1 MCQHTPIMLNT
12 WKVESEGA
20 GVQSHLHMCVEFGV
34 SLGHMRS
41 VLGKKYSQMQ
51 KETENSMDMEM

>member
-1 MCQHTPIMLNT
+1 MLNT

-51 KETENSMDMEM
+51 KETENSMVLKER